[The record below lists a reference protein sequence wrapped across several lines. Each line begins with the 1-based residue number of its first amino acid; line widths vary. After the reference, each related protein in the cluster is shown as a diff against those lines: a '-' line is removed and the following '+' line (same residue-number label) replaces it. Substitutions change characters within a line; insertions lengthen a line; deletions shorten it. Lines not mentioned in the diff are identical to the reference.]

1 MQAKLVAS
9 AQSLIKRAAAIDWR
23 NPRHHPERVAA
34 AYERWMA
41 KPGSS
46 RRVRWVA
53 DPADVE
59 AWRARG
65 EGVAAVWAM
74 LAARNPASTPS
85 MIGLLLN
92 STTDSRAVRWN
103 PAAESATQVAAAWS
117 FTITS
122 HLAAVESNWNEWTT
136 AWADAISNAPLM
148 AEAMSFLCAGVPW
161 PAPPMI
167 ASAAAGVLAA
177 CADTEVWAAVM
188 DVLTRAQAQERLRA
202 PVAAAVGPIPFERVT
217 NQDEMLAALVATA
230 EPMITACEAGAF
242 AHTLRDD
249 EIVVLA
255 APAIWTDGR
264 RLHRGDG
271 PALEWPRTKLYAWK
285 GVLVPEEA
293 IMEPKRITP
302 KLVYDMRDDSLRQT
316 LIDIYADRH
325 GHRRCMQ
332 DMGGIVLHED
342 PTGRLWSLNPARLLP
357 QPGDLKMVE
366 VVNGTPEPDGSRKT
380 YWLNV
385 PPDVETA
392 RQAVAWTYGL
402 TPNDY
407 DGLVVRT

>member
-1 MQAKLVAS
+1 MEAKLVAS
-9 AQSLIKRAAAIDWR
+9 AQSLSDRAAAIDWR
-23 NPRHHPERVAA
+23 SPRHDPQRAAA

-41 KPGSS
+41 NPRSP

-59 AWRARG
+59 SWRARG

-74 LAARNPASTPS
+74 LAARSASRSPS
-85 MIGLLLN
+85 MISLLLN
-92 STTDSRAVRWN
+92 STTDPRAVRWS
-103 PAAESATQVAAAWS
+103 PAAEGATQIAAGWS
-117 FTITS
+117 FTVTS
-122 HLAAVESNWNEWTT
+122 HLAAVESDWNEWMT
-136 AWADAISNAPLM
+136 AWADAIAGRSMM
-148 AEAMSFLCAGVPW
+148 AEAMSFLCPGIPW

-167 ASAAAGVLAA
+167 ASAAADVLAA

-188 DVLTRAQAQERLRA
+188 DVLARAQAEERLRH
-202 PVAAAVGPIPFERVT
+202 PAATAVGPILFEHVT
-217 NQDEMLAALVATA
+217 NQHEMAAALIAAA
-230 EPMITACEAGAF
+230 EPMVAACEAGAF
-242 AHTLRDD
+242 AHTLRDG

-264 RLHRGDG
+264 RLHRADG

-293 IMEPKRITP
+293 IMESQRITP
-302 KLVYDMRDDSLRQT
+302 ELVYDMRDGSLRQT
-316 LIDIYADRH
+316 LIDIYANRH
-325 GHRRCMQ
+325 GHRRCLR

-342 PTGRLWSLNPARLLP
+342 PTGRLWSLNPARLLR

-380 YWLNV
+380 YRLNV
-385 PPDVETA
+385 PPHVETA

-402 TPNDY
+402 EPEDY